1 MMRSKLHK
9 FGLVLLVF
17 LLSPFDSTYAAT
29 DCVLLCLK
37 NTRSC
42 RVQSGVCPKSHCCRQ
57 QSAEN
62 YCLTKT
68 DCSSQAKSCPLKVA
82 VSKSFDPMV
91 MNGRGKVALDNSFIP
106 NAILKPETV
115 SLQEYF
121 PCIQIT
127 VSPPD
132 LIILQRN
139 LRI

>member
-1 MMRSKLHK
+1 MRSKLYK
-9 FGLVLLVF
+9 CGLVILVF

-37 NTRSC
+37 NTNAC
-42 RVQSGVCPKSHCCRQ
+42 TVQHSGCSKSHCCRQ
-57 QSAEN
+57 RSTEN
-62 YCLTKT
+62 RCLNERN
-68 DCSSQAKSCPLKVA
+68 CSSRTRSCPLKITVL
-82 VSKSFDPMV
+82 KSFDPMV
-91 MNGRGKVALDNSFIP
+91 VNGRGKVSRDNSVIQ
-106 NAILKPETV
+106 NSILKPETV

-132 LIILQRN
+132 LIIRQRN

>member
-1 MMRSKLHK
+1 MQSKLYK
-9 FGLVLLVF
+9 CGLVLLIF

-37 NTRSC
+37 NTNSC
-42 RVQSGVCPKSHCCRQ
+42 TVQKSVCPKSHCCRQ

-62 YCLTKT
+62 CCLKKT
-68 DCSSQAKSCPLKVA
+68 NCSSQSKSCPLNVS

-91 MNGRGKVALDNSFIP
+91 MNGRGKVSRDNSVVQ
-106 NAILKPETV
+106 NSILKPETV

-121 PCIQIT
+121 PCIPVTI
-127 VSPPD
+127 SPPD